1 MKEKETV
8 NIFFKTDDVKN
19 EVLKGTS
26 AHEKYIIIQN
36 QTLQQEHRDLC
47 VQIKELE
54 LKVKELEDENET
66 YDESKRYIRSLLKN
80 LVELER
86 FREKISDINQKIA
99 ENIKDTF
106 QEYMKTQLRLFRFLQ
121 IVFTVIFSIV
131 FNIEIFDI
139 FQFSIFFICV
149 IISLVFTELLF
160 YNFVIPK
167 YENEMK
173 DIEDLEV
180 KIKQIHQTED
190 FLHKYIECL

>member
-19 EVLKGTS
+19 DILKGTS

-36 QTLQQEHRDLC
+36 QTLQQEHRDLSL
-47 VQIKELE
+47 QIKELE
-54 LKVKELEDENET
+54 LKIKELEDENDT
-66 YDESKRYIRSLLKN
+66 YDESKRYIRGLLKN

-86 FREKISDINQKIA
+86 FRERISDINQKIA

-131 FNIEIFDI
+131 FNFEIFDI
-139 FQFSIFFICV
+139 FQFSIFLICV

-167 YENEMK
+167 YETERK
-173 DIEDLEV
+173 DIEELEV

>member
-36 QTLQQEHRDLC
+36 QTLQQEHRDLS

>member
-1 MKEKETV
+1 M
-8 NIFFKTDDVKN
+8 
-19 EVLKGTS
+19 
-26 AHEKYIIIQN
+26 
-36 QTLQQEHRDLC
+36 
-47 VQIKELE
+47 
-54 LKVKELEDENET
+54 KVKELEDENET

-160 YNFVIPK
+160 LAAALRMFYLAGVVQFLCVWGFANKREPPFV
-167 YENEMK
+167 
-173 DIEDLEV
+173 
-180 KIKQIHQTED
+180 
-190 FLHKYIECL
+190 

>member
-36 QTLQQEHRDLC
+36 QTLQQEHRDLSF
-47 VQIKELE
+47 QIKELE

-66 YDESKRYIRSLLKN
+66 YDESKRYIRGLLKN

-106 QEYMKTQLRLFRFLQ
+106 QEYIRNQVKLFRFLQ
-121 IVFTVIFSIV
+121 IALAIIFSIV
-131 FNIEIFDI
+131 CNFEMFDI
-139 FQFSIFFICV
+139 LQLSIFLICV
-149 IISLVFTELLF
+149 IVTLVFTELLF

-173 DIEDLEV
+173 DIEDLEA

-190 FLHKYIECL
+190 FLHKYIECI